1 MTALFWCSVSI
12 VFYAYFGYPLALALL
27 RAVRERPVARSE
39 DEPAVTMVVPVHNQP
54 VDIRKKIENT
64 LSLDY
69 PPEKLR
75 LVVSS
80 DGSTDATNEV
90 VRSFAD
96 RGVVL
101 VSSDERSGKVAAQM
115 RALSSIQGR
124 IAIFTDASILLNREA
139 LRAIVRPF
147 ADPAVGCV
155 SSEDHVPGGG
165 EGLYVRYEMWLRR
178 MEGSIRTL
186 IGVSGSFYAIRTNL
200 IEETPIRYTRDFLVP
215 LTVIEKGYR
224 VLSEPDAQG
233 HFLPAVSAGSE
244 FQRKVR
250 TVMRGMDVLWY
261 RRRLLN
267 PFRFP
272 FVSFALVS
280 HKIFR
285 WAVPI
290 AMTAAF
296 FANLPLLAAGPVYVL
311 TFAAQLGL
319 YALGAAAFFL
329 PRVQNLLPAKA
340 ALFFL
345 VTNGAILL
353 AWIRYLSGERA
364 VVWKPTER

>member
-1 MTALFWCSVSI
+1 MIALFWISAAI
-12 VFYAYFGYPLALALL
+12 IFYAYFGYPLALVIL
-27 RAVRERPVARSE
+27 RAVRERPVSRSE
-39 DEPAVTMVVPVHNQP
+39 DEPVVTMVVPVHNQP
-54 VDIRKKIENT
+54 GDIRKKIENM
-64 LSLDY
+64 LALDY
-69 PPEKLR
+69 PADKLR

-90 VRSFAD
+90 VRSFAS

-101 VSSDERSGKVAAQM
+101 VSSDERNGKVAAQM
-115 RALSSIQGR
+115 LALPSITGEV
-124 IAIFTDASILLNREA
+124 AIFTDASILLNREA
-139 LRAIVRPF
+139 LRAIVKAF

-178 MEGSIRTL
+178 LEAAIQTL
-186 IGVSGSFYAIRTNL
+186 IGVSGSFYAIRTAL
-200 IEETPIRYTRDFLVP
+200 IEETPIRFTRDFLVP

-224 VLSEPDAQG
+224 VLSEPEAQG

-244 FQRKVR
+244 FQRKIR

-261 RRRLLN
+261 RRQLMN

-272 FVSFALVS
+272 FVSFALIS
-280 HKIFR
+280 HKIIR

-290 AMTAAF
+290 AMTTALA
-296 FANLPLLAAGPVYVL
+296 ANLFLIPRGPIYSLTLAA
-311 TFAAQLGL
+311 QIGL
-319 YALGAAAFFL
+319 YGLGALAL
-329 PRVQNLLPAKA
+329 LVPRMQSLLPAKA

-345 VTNGAILL
+345 VTNAAILF

-364 VVWKPTER
+364 VVWKPTKR